1 MGTYPNATAVFDID
15 SIGLINSLRL
25 LNRGLD
31 FSGRPMEGQTHF
43 FIGAGC
49 NPAHV
54 ELEREV
60 ARYGEKIAAGA
71 EFFFSQPIY
80 DPDVLNRFFELTD
93 KFPKRPFFVGILPLA
108 SLKNAEFLH
117 NEVPGMQVPE
127 RVLNRLRAA
136 DTRQDQRRVG
146 VQIARESLAEA
157 HAHPRVKGA
166 YIYPPFGSYE
176 AVLKVIEA
184 VPELKDRVAEAKER
198 IASGTAKE
206 A

>member
-1 MGTYPNATAVFDID
+1 
-15 SIGLINSLRL
+15 
-25 LNRGLD
+25 
-31 FSGRPMEGQTHF
+31 
-43 FIGAGC
+43 
-49 NPAHV
+49 
-54 ELEREV
+54 
-60 ARYGEKIAAGA
+60 
-71 EFFFSQPIY
+71 
-80 DPDVLNRFFELTD
+80 
-93 KFPKRPFFVGILPLA
+93 
-108 SLKNAEFLH
+108 
-117 NEVPGMQVPE
+117 MQVPE

-157 HAHPRVKGA
+157 YAHDRVNGA

-198 IASGTAKE
+198 IASGKAQE